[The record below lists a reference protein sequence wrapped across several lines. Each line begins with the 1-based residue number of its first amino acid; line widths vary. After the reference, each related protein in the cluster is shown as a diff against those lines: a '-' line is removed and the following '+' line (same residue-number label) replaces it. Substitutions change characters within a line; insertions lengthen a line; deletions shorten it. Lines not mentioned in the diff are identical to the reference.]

1 MQGPRRSSWAVLV
14 GFLVGIAVLTPSFT
28 SFDPADAA
36 ERTKKARTTKA
47 PQKAAQKSTQ
57 KASKQ
62 KASKGNQK
70 AARRL
75 PPTQPGKDAVIVVDG
90 ASGHVI
96 LSRNADEPRFPA
108 SLTKMMTLYVLFEA
122 LDKGSVKLDTQ
133 LVTSKHASGMF
144 PTKLGL
150 KPGETISVELAIKAV
165 AVLSANDAAVVV
177 AESLSASESRFA
189 ERMTAKARA
198 IGMKATNFENA
209 SGLPN
214 PRQVTT
220 ANDMALLG
228 RRLAYD
234 YPQYYHFFAT
244 PSFTY
249 KGRVYNTHD
258 HLLNMYAGTDGIKTG
273 YTRASGFNLVSSV
286 VRDNKHLVGVV
297 MGGISVPSRDREM
310 MRILSE
316 GFEYAVKNPTLIA
329 TANVPWRGGRPPF
342 TNPFKSA
349 PTVVASNDA
358 TRVASTL
365 QPADAVLAASSPLP
379 AESVIPV
386 DVVPALPETITL
398 APFGEP
404 RREITIAI
412 APTPELIQN
421 QLIPQE
427 GDVPEPSVLDTTSS
441 IKRWAIQIGAFASEP
456 IAEAQLVAYARQALD
471 IFAFS
476 NRYVVPIPGN
486 DGQMLYRAR
495 FGMFGEE
502 EARDIRQRMMSVGQ
516 TCFAALQ
523 VE

>member
-234 YPQYYHFFAT
+234 YPQYYHFFRRL
-244 PSFTY
+244 PS
-249 KGRVYNTHD
+249 
-258 HLLNMYAGTDGIKTG
+258 L
-273 YTRASGFNLVSSV
+273 TRDAS
-286 VRDNKHLVGVV
+286 
-297 MGGISVPSRDREM
+297 I
-310 MRILSE
+310 
-316 GFEYAVKNPTLIA
+316 
-329 TANVPWRGGRPPF
+329 
-342 TNPFKSA
+342 
-349 PTVVASNDA
+349 
-358 TRVASTL
+358 TRM
-365 QPADAVLAASSPLP
+365 
-379 AESVIPV
+379 
-386 DVVPALPETITL
+386 IT
-398 APFGEP
+398 
-404 RREITIAI
+404 
-412 APTPELIQN
+412 
-421 QLIPQE
+421 
-427 GDVPEPSVLDTTSS
+427 
-441 IKRWAIQIGAFASEP
+441 
-456 IAEAQLVAYARQALD
+456 
-471 IFAFS
+471 
-476 NRYVVPIPGN
+476 
-486 DGQMLYRAR
+486 
-495 FGMFGEE
+495 
-502 EARDIRQRMMSVGQ
+502 
-516 TCFAALQ
+516 C
-523 VE
+523 

>member
-1 MQGPRRSSWAVLV
+1 MQGPRRLSWGVLI
-14 GFLVGIAVLTPSFT
+14 GFLVGIAVLSPSFT

-57 KASKQ
+57 KSTQ
-62 KASKGNQK
+62 KARKGKQR
-70 AARRL
+70 AARSL
-75 PPTQPGKDAVIVVDG
+75 PPTQPSKDAAIVVDG

-96 LSRNADEPRFPA
+96 FSRNADEPRFPA

-122 LDKGSVKLDTQ
+122 LDKGSIKLDTQ
-133 LVTSKHASGMF
+133 LVTSSYASGMF

-177 AESLSASESRFA
+177 AEGLSASESRFA
-189 ERMTAKARA
+189 ERMTAKAQA
-198 IGMKATNFENA
+198 LGMKGTHFENA

-220 ANDMALLG
+220 ATDMAMLG

-234 YPQYYHFFAT
+234 YPQYYHYFAT

-258 HLLNMYAGTDGIKTG
+258 HLLAQYQGTDGIKTG

-316 GFEYAVKNPTLIA
+316 GFTYAAQNPTLVA

-342 TNPFKSA
+342 TNPFKPA
-349 PTVVASNDA
+349 PTPPTVVAS
-358 TRVASTL
+358 L
-365 QPADAVLAASSPLP
+365 PLPPLSPLTPPAP
-379 AESVIPV
+379 AESVVPV

-398 APFGEP
+398 APFNEP

-412 APTPELIQN
+412 APTPDLIQN

-427 GDVPEPSVLDTTSS
+427 GDVTEPSVLDTTSS
-441 IKRWAIQIGAFASEP
+441 LKRWAIQIGAFASEP

-476 NRYVVPIPGN
+476 KRYVVPVPGN

-495 FGMFGEE
+495 FGMFAED
-502 EARDIRQRMMSVGQ
+502 EARDICNRMMNVGQ

-523 VE
+523 AE